1 MVLETLI
8 GSAVGYLVSSIKKSK
23 GGTQAT
29 DEMST
34 AIWDWIRPLFL
45 KEEKED
51 EALTDLKADPDDPDN
66 QDAVAIAIKKHLKKN
81 SDAQIGLE
89 AIIKQLRDKGEE
101 PAPVNIKQTHY
112 GSGDNIGRD
121 KIVNK

>member
-8 GSAVGYLVSSIKKSK
+8 GSAIGYLVSSVKKSK
-23 GGTQAT
+23 GGAQAA

-45 KEEKED
+45 KDEKED
-51 EALTDLKADPDDPDN
+51 EALMDLKADPDDQDN
-66 QDAVAIAIKKHLKKN
+66 QDAVAIKLKKYLKKN
-81 SDAQIGLE
+81 PEAQTVLE
-89 AIIKQLRDKGEE
+89 TIIRELQEKGVE
-101 PAPVNIKQTHY
+101 PAQVKISQTHY
-112 GSGDNIGRD
+112 GTGDNIGRD